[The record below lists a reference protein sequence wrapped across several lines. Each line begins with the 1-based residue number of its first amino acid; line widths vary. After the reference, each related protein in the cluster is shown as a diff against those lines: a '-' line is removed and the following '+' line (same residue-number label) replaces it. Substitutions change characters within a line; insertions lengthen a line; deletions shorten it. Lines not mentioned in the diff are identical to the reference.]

1 MIYIYIMIFIYI
13 YNDIYIMIFIYIMI
27 YIYND
32 IYIMIYIYMWFLTH
46 SSYTFEKK
54 MMIQQSYFRDITSLL
69 VWVT

>member
-1 MIYIYIMIFIYI
+1 
-13 YNDIYIMIFIYIMI
+13 MIFIYIMI
-27 YIYND
+27 YIYIMIF